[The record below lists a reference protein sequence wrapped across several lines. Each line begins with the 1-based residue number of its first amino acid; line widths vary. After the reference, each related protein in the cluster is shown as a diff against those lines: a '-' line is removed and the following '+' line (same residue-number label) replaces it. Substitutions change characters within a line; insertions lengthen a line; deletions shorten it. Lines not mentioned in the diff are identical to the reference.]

1 MVTGC
6 YHKHYIYA
14 YTHAHAHTR
23 MHTHTH
29 TLGILGVQIF
39 LNNSKVSIKY
49 IKRSITRVFL
59 CVVNV

>member
-39 LNNSKVSIKY
+39 LRYQLNISKDQ
-49 IKRSITRVFL
+49 
-59 CVVNV
+59 